1 MALTKTPIELSST
14 PSIVDGGNA
23 TAITIDSSEN
33 VLVGKTDTS
42 IGVAGS
48 RFISNGQVQAT
59 ASGQEVLLLNRLSS
73 DGELLNFRKD
83 SATVGSI
90 GVASGNNLTVG
101 GSVAS
106 HAGLE
111 FGTNRITPQ
120 VAGSTVDAVVDLGYS
135 TQRFQD
141 LFLSGGA
148 YLGGTAA
155 ANKLDDF
162 EEGTWTPLI
171 IGDGGTTSGQ
181 SYGSVTAH
189 YTKIGSFVFCS
200 CDIQL
205 TALGTIG
212 GNYAIIEGLPFSVV
226 ANHMGGGSV
235 GYYTNINNNSGILT
249 FYSTQNQV
257 YLMTGGAG
265 YVSKNDLTNTTR
277 IIATI
282 VYKTGA

>member
-141 LFLSGGA
+141 LFLSD
-148 YLGGTAA
+148 
-155 ANKLDDF
+155 N
-162 EEGTWTPLI
+162 
-171 IGDGGTTSGQ
+171 
-181 SYGSVTAH
+181 
-189 YTKIGSFVFCS
+189 
-200 CDIQL
+200 
-205 TALGTIG
+205 
-212 GNYAIIEGLPFSVV
+212 
-226 ANHMGGGSV
+226 
-235 GYYTNINNNSGILT
+235 
-249 FYSTQNQV
+249 
-257 YLMTGGAG
+257 
-265 YVSKNDLTNTTR
+265 
-277 IIATI
+277 
-282 VYKTGA
+282 